1 MRGDR
6 VNQQEELFTYLSFED
21 SIPKNH
27 PLRKINEFV
36 EPILTEMWA
45 DFDGLYGKMGRP
57 SIPPE
62 QLLKALLLQV
72 LYTIRS
78 ETQLVEQLRYNFL
91 YRWFVGLGISDKVW
105 DRSTF
110 SKNRE
115 RLIIGEIADRF
126 FSLVVGL
133 AEEKGL
139 ISKEHFSV
147 DGTLVEAWASL
158 KSFQKKVD
166 EMSSS
171 SDDDKGPGN
180 GKNPEVDFKGEK
192 RSNETHESKSD
203 PESKLYRKGSGRE
216 AKLSFMG
223 HIMMENKNGLAVDTR
238 FGQAGYHAELEA
250 GIEMAQGLPGEN
262 KKTIGADKH
271 YDQNYFSEAL
281 KNANISSHVAQ
292 NLHARKH
299 TSSID
304 GRTTR
309 HQSYEVSQQKRKR
322 IEEIFGWLKTIG
334 LLRRPMLKGSE
345 KLGWMFS
352 FGAAVYNL
360 VRIKNL
366 CATQY

>member
-1 MRGDR
+1 M
-6 VNQQEELFTYLSFED
+6 VW
-21 SIPKNH
+21 
-27 PLRKINEFV
+27 RKKK
-36 EPILTEMWA
+36 
-45 DFDGLYGKMGRP
+45 DD
-57 SIPPE
+57 
-62 QLLKALLLQV
+62 
-72 LYTIRS
+72 
-78 ETQLVEQLRYNFL
+78 
-91 YRWFVGLGISDKVW
+91 
-105 DRSTF
+105 
-110 SKNRE
+110 
-115 RLIIGEIADRF
+115 
-126 FSLVVGL
+126 
-133 AEEKGL
+133 EK
-139 ISKEHFSV
+139 
-147 DGTLVEAWASL
+147 
-158 KSFQKKVD
+158 
-166 EMSSS
+166 SSS

-216 AKLSFMG
+216 AKLSFIG

-250 GIEMAQGLPGEN
+250 EIEMAQGLPGEN